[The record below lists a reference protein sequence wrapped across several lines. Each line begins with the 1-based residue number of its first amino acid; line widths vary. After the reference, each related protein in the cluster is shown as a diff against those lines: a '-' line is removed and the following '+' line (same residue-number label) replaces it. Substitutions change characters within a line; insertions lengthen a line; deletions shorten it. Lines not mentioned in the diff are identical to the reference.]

1 MSAYKNF
8 AVVGTGNT
16 GDFIIRQLLED
27 KLARVIN
34 EVIVLTRQVG
44 WA

>member
-27 KLARVIN
+27 KLAAVIN
-34 EVIVLTRQVG
+34 GIVVLTRRVR
-44 WA
+44 